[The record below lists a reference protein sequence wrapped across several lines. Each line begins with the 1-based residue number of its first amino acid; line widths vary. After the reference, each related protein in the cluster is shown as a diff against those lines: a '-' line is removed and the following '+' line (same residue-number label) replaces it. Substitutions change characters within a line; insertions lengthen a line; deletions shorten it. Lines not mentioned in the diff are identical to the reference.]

1 MEDFNEND
9 RNTVYSKKV
18 RAGKRRNYFFDIKN
32 SKNGDYYI
40 VLTELKRK
48 EDQKDVTFFEK
59 HKIFLYKEDFNKF
72 FDALGETID
81 YVKTELLPDYDYD
94 TYNKTRYNNVEGET
108 EHYSDTPENEEESYN
123 KDEKNWRGNRSDW
136 DN

>member
-1 MEDFNEND
+1 MEEFNEND

-94 TYNKTRYNNVEGET
+94 TYNKTRYNNIEEET
-108 EHYSDTPENEEESYN
+108 EHYSDNPENEEESHGSVR
-123 KDEKNWRGNRSDW
+123 KNWGSNRNDW